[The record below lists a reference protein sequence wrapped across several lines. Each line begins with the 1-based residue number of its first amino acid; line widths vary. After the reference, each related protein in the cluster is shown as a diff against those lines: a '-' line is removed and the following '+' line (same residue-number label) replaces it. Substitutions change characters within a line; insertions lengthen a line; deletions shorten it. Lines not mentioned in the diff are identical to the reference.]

1 MRRARVIRST
11 QILQLFLL
19 ASLLPG
25 CPKLLNGV
33 EEYNKTQKAELESKT
48 ALRRASTGCVLTI
61 DSETGAENYMKVNQP
76 ARDLT
81 DKKLLRPGMFICNT
95 LGDTAVVDDFG
106 HVSDIARIVDSDRH
120 EYLLKLEGVP
130 ETWKYEDVIN

>member
-1 MRRARVIRST
+1 M
-11 QILQLFLL
+11 
-19 ASLLPG
+19 
-25 CPKLLNGV
+25 KL
-33 EEYNKTQKAELESKT
+33 
-48 ALRRASTGCVLTI
+48 
-61 DSETGAENYMKVNQP
+61 NQP

-106 HVSDIARIVDSDRH
+106 HVSDIARIVDSDRQ

-130 ETWKYEDVIN
+130 ESWKYVDVTN